1 MFPLVWG
8 VFATVFGWVV
18 ATDFRGAA
26 RRLHVMSRAASPFG
40 GAGTPTPGVGFL
52 RVLAGVFALV
62 GPVVL
67 VSGTVGLWR
76 GEEGP
81 EEMPVPPVGF
91 VVVEALVAGVFLWRA
106 WRRSGLLRRE
116 WDAGTGLRRAAV
128 AGLTAAFVAF
138 VVTLGFGWGTWMM
151 TSWLV
156 GGLCGVSLL
165 VGRRTGHPDEPTM
178 SP

>member
-1 MFPLVWG
+1 MFLLVWG
-8 VFATVFGWVV
+8 VFATAFGWVV

-26 RRLHVMSRAASPFG
+26 RRLHAMSRAATPFG
-40 GAGTPTPGVGFL
+40 GAGTSTPGVGFL
-52 RVLAGVFALV
+52 RLLAGVFALV

-67 VSGTVGLWR
+67 GSGLVGLWR

-81 EEMPVPPVGF
+81 GKMPAPPVEF

-106 WRRSGLLRRE
+106 WRRSGLLRRA
-116 WDAGTGLRRAAV
+116 WDAGTGPRRAAV
-128 AGLTAAFVAF
+128 AGLTTAFLAF
-138 VVTLGFGWGTWMM
+138 VVTLGLGWGTWMM

-165 VGRRTGHPDEPTM
+165 VGGRGQR
-178 SP
+178 